1 MRPIL
6 RFTNLIRTQHLE
18 QKTAFEYK
26 MYYRESYRSWGD
38 RFAKRQCGIHCFQ
51 SKRRKC
57 LKQNKPIWNKHKI
70 NINFSI
76 NVIQALSVKITSGMG
91 TTMEVFW
98 SKIKGDFG
106 ERESWR
112 ERERERERERVE
124 EVFEGKCSIKT
135 REMAGCKLRQSSWK
149 RVEKSF

>member
-1 MRPIL
+1 MKIQLRPIL

-76 NVIQALSVKITSGMG
+76 NVIRALSVKITSGMG

-106 ERESWR
+106 
-112 ERERERERERVE
+112 ERERERVE

-135 REMAGCKLRQSSWK
+135 REMAGCKLRQSGWE